1 MEFREDNWA
10 NLVYISSFVYPKTQE
25 EVADNWDLEEPQKLL
40 SPTVK
45 AELERLTQVR
55 ILKHPEN
62 GYRAN
67 LSSQAFKTEVKT
79 FLSSHEDWSKPENF
93 NEYLDFLRQD
103 KNRKELL
110 NADRIRH
117 YYGNKPG
124 KARKNP
130 VNIFAETIE
139 VMQKKDKGEPVDDSH
154 NPKIAAAVDK
164 YYSGL

>member
-25 EVADNWDLEEPQKLL
+25 EVADNWDLEEPEKVL

-55 ILKHPEN
+55 IIKRLDN

-67 LSSQAFKTEVKT
+67 LKSQAFKTEVKT
-79 FLSSHEDWSKPENF
+79 FLANHEKWSKPENF
-93 NEYLDFLRQD
+93 NKYLEFLRKD
-103 KNRKELL
+103 ENREQLL
-110 NADRIRH
+110 KADRIRH
-117 YYGNKPG
+117 YYGNQPD

-130 VNIFAETIE
+130 VMLFAETIE
-139 VMQKKDKGEPVDDSH
+139 VMHKIDRGMPVDESH
-154 NPKIAAAVDK
+154 NAKLSAAVSS
-164 YYSGL
+164 YYNS